1 VLERGMSVVVAADR
15 AMAVLVAIV
24 SPGTRENEVGEE
36 GLTLMPTTT
45 LTDRSIAITV
55 TEKSSKMTKTKL

>member
-1 VLERGMSVVVAADR
+1 MSVVVAADG

-55 TEKSSKMTKTKL
+55 TEKSSKMTKREP

>member
-1 VLERGMSVVVAADR
+1 MSVVVAADG

-45 LTDRSIAITV
+45 LTDRSIAIIV
-55 TEKSSKMTKTKL
+55 TEKSSKMTKREP

>member
-1 VLERGMSVVVAADR
+1 VFERGIIIVVAADGV
-15 AMAVLVAIV
+15 MVVLVAIV

-36 GLTLMPTTT
+36 ELTLMPTTT

-55 TEKSSKMTKTKL
+55 TEKSSKMTKTEP

>member
-1 VLERGMSVVVAADR
+1 MLERGISVVVATDR
-15 AMAVLVAIV
+15 VMVVLVAIV

-36 GLTLMPTTT
+36 ELTLMPTTT

-55 TEKSSKMTKTKL
+55 TEKSSKMTKTEP

>member
-1 VLERGMSVVVAADR
+1 MSVVVAADG

-45 LTDRSIAITV
+45 LTDRSIAIIV
-55 TEKSSKMTKTKL
+55 TEKSSKMTKTEP

>member
-1 VLERGMSVVVAADR
+1 VLERGMSVVVAADG

-36 GLTLMPTTT
+36 ELTLMPTTT
-45 LTDRSIAITV
+45 LADRSIAITV
-55 TEKSSKMTKTKL
+55 TEKSSKMTKTEP

>member
-1 VLERGMSVVVAADR
+1 LERGMSVVVAADG

-55 TEKSSKMTKTKL
+55 TEKSSKMTKTEL

>member
-1 VLERGMSVVVAADR
+1 LITYWVLERGMSVVVAADG

-55 TEKSSKMTKTKL
+55 T

>member
-1 VLERGMSVVVAADR
+1 MLERGISVVVAADR
-15 AMAVLVAIV
+15 VMVVLVAIV

-45 LTDRSIAITV
+45 LTDRSIAIIV
-55 TEKSSKMTKTKL
+55 TEKSSKMTKTEP

>member
-1 VLERGMSVVVAADR
+1 VLERGISVVVAADGV
-15 AMAVLVAIV
+15 MVVLVAIV

-45 LTDRSIAITV
+45 LADRSIAITV
-55 TEKSSKMTKTKL
+55 IEKSSKMTKTEP